1 MLFKH
6 IYQIFIIAI
15 FIVVIGIYSISQHKN
30 SSKNLLLNFLH
41 DHVSSI
47 PENAISS
54 WYGGETFCLVSG
66 SGSSENVEYSKSFI
80 NGINIAYGSNFKF
93 LKTQNF
99 SECPSFAT
107 FYILL
112 DKKLSNSEFKEIFRE
127 ITGVRPTKLPIDLS
141 AQKGFE
147 LKIPGHRKRSFIY
160 VNSELTPVHS
170 NKDPIKSILIEEL
183 FHALT
188 EFKDTKSDELISVLG
203 KNLNV
208 QYYDEWFN
216 LNPRG
221 LCEIDL
227 FILKLTLG
235 IKKSEIVAS
244 GSIISWVRENI
255 KSMNDEIPKIRE
267 HLNEFLDRRCSG

>member
-1 MLFKH
+1 M
-6 IYQIFIIAI
+6 
-15 FIVVIGIYSISQHKN
+15 
-30 SSKNLLLNFLH
+30 
-41 DHVSSI
+41 
-47 PENAISS
+47 
-54 WYGGETFCLVSG
+54 
-66 SGSSENVEYSKSFI
+66 
-80 NGINIAYGSNFKF
+80 
-93 LKTQNF
+93 
-99 SECPSFAT
+99 
-107 FYILL
+107 
-112 DKKLSNSEFKEIFRE
+112 
-127 ITGVRPTKLPIDLS
+127 
-141 AQKGFE
+141 
-147 LKIPGHRKRSFIY
+147 
-160 VNSELTPVHS
+160 
-170 NKDPIKSILIEEL
+170 
-183 FHALT
+183 
-188 EFKDTKSDELISVLG
+188 LG